1 MKYKVNWIKTKEG
14 NGIKAGNTLIVKI
27 TDARIVSGWIA
38 KKTFY
43 GRKMKQVGQS
53 KNTLS
58 FKLKERKGKRTIPY
72 KKGNYRLKVSAF
84 YKKMKNTQCSNEFEG
99 LRVYIKMS
107 FIKFL
112 T

>member
-58 FKLKERKGKRTIPY
+58 FKLKEKKGKRTVPY
-72 KKGNYRLKVSAF
+72 KKGNYILKVSAF
-84 YKKMKNTQCSNEFEG
+84 DKKNKNNQWSDEFE
-99 LRVYIKMS
+99 VV
-107 FIKFL
+107 
-112 T
+112 

>member
-38 KKTFY
+38 KKTWY
-43 GRKMKQVGQS
+43 GRKMKQVDQS

-58 FKLKERKGKRTIPY
+58 FKLKQRKGKNTINY
-72 KKGNYRLKVSAF
+72 KKGKYLLKVSAF
-84 YKKMKNTQCSNEFEG
+84 DKKNKNNQWTDEFEI
-99 LRVYIKMS
+99 V
-107 FIKFL
+107 
-112 T
+112 